1 MLKKLKSQNKKN
13 TIGIIEVILLLFVSC
28 LASFFIGYNLKN
40 TKNKTDIK
48 KDIYIERF
56 EKNYNYIIDNYYK
69 KVDREKLIDD
79 AIGGMM
85 KALDDPYSV
94 YLDKNDSNSLNLSL
108 NGGYKGL
115 GLAIAKDE
123 ENNRVV
129 VGVFD
134 DSPAANAGITVG
146 DVIIKINDKNVSDM
160 SINDFSSYVLEN
172 ESDDFELVIRKNDNE
187 ESVKVKKNN
196 VTIDSVS
203 SKIIEEDNKKIGYIY
218 ISVFASNTASQF
230 NKKLIELEK
239 NDIDALIID
248 VRDNTGGYLSTVE
261 SILERLLT
269 KNQVIYQLKTNKM
282 TTKTYGKTTKNKKYE
297 IYLLGNE
304 NSASASELL
313 IASIKENLNSKFV
326 GKKTFGKGTVQEM
339 IPINED
345 KNYKMTTK
353 KWLTPKGHWINE
365 TKGIIPDYEVEQDDQ
380 ENDKQLEKVIEL
392 IKNKEK

>member
-123 ENNRVV
+123 ENNIVV

-203 SKIIEEDNKKIGYIY
+203 SKIIEEDDKKIGYIY

-261 SILERLLT
+261 SILERLLK

-282 TTKTYGKTTKNKKYE
+282 TTKTYGKATKNKKYE

>member
-123 ENNRVV
+123 ENNIVV

-203 SKIIEEDNKKIGYIY
+203 SKIIEEDDKKIGYIY

-365 TKGIIPDYEVEQDDQ
+365 TKGIIPDYEVEQDNQ

>member
-123 ENNRVV
+123 ENNIVV

-196 VTIDSVS
+196 VTIESVS
-203 SKIIEEDNKKIGYIY
+203 SKIIEEDDKKIGYIY

-282 TTKTYGKTTKNKKYE
+282 TTKTYGKATKNKKYE

>member
-123 ENNRVV
+123 ENNIVV

-203 SKIIEEDNKKIGYIY
+203 SKIIEEDDKKIGYIY

>member
-123 ENNRVV
+123 ENNIVV

-203 SKIIEEDNKKIGYIY
+203 SKIIEEDDKKIGYIY

-282 TTKTYGKTTKNKKYE
+282 TTKTYGKATKNKKYE

>member
-123 ENNRVV
+123 ENNIVV

-203 SKIIEEDNKKIGYIY
+203 
-218 ISVFASNTASQF
+218 
-230 NKKLIELEK
+230 
-239 NDIDALIID
+239 
-248 VRDNTGGYLSTVE
+248 
-261 SILERLLT
+261 
-269 KNQVIYQLKTNKM
+269 
-282 TTKTYGKTTKNKKYE
+282 
-297 IYLLGNE
+297 
-304 NSASASELL
+304 
-313 IASIKENLNSKFV
+313 
-326 GKKTFGKGTVQEM
+326 
-339 IPINED
+339 
-345 KNYKMTTK
+345 
-353 KWLTPKGHWINE
+353 
-365 TKGIIPDYEVEQDDQ
+365 
-380 ENDKQLEKVIEL
+380 
-392 IKNKEK
+392 

>member
-123 ENNRVV
+123 ENNIVV

-365 TKGIIPDYEVEQDDQ
+365 TK
-380 ENDKQLEKVIEL
+380 KQLEKVIEL

>member
-123 ENNRVV
+123 ENNIVV

-187 ESVKVKKNN
+187 ESVKLKKNN

-203 SKIIEEDNKKIGYIY
+203 SKIIEEDDKKIGYIY

-230 NKKLIELEK
+230 NKKIIELEK

>member
-123 ENNRVV
+123 ENNIVV

-282 TTKTYGKTTKNKKYE
+282 TTKTYGKATKNKKYE

>member
-123 ENNRVV
+123 ENNIVV

>member
-123 ENNRVV
+123 ENNIVV

-146 DVIIKINDKNVSDM
+146 DVIVKINDKNVSDM

>member
-1 MLKKLKSQNKKN
+1 MIKKLKSQNRKN
-13 TIGIIEVILLLFVSC
+13 TIGIIEVLVLLFASC
-28 LASFFIGYNLKN
+28 LASFFIGYNLKI

-108 NGGYKGL
+108 NGAYKGL
-115 GLAIAKDE
+115 GLAITKNE
-123 ENNRVV
+123 ENNIVV

-134 DSPAANAGITVG
+134 GSPAANAGIAVG
-146 DVIIKINDKNVSDM
+146 DIIIKINDKNVSDM
-160 SINDFSSYVLEN
+160 SISDFSSYVLEN

-230 NKKLIELEK
+230 NKKIIELEK
-239 NDIDALIID
+239 KDIDALIID

-261 SILERLLT
+261 SILERMLT

-282 TTKTYGKTTKNKKYE
+282 TTKEYGKATKNKKYK

-365 TKGIIPDYEVEQDDQ
+365 TKGIIPDYEVELGDQ

>member
-123 ENNRVV
+123 ENNIVV

-134 DSPAANAGITVG
+134 DSPAANAGIMVG
-146 DVIIKINDKNVSDM
+146 DVIIKINDKNV
-160 SINDFSSYVLEN
+160 
-172 ESDDFELVIRKNDNE
+172 
-187 ESVKVKKNN
+187 SVKVKKNN

>member
-123 ENNRVV
+123 ENNIVV

-365 TKGIIPDYEVEQDDQ
+365 TKGIIPDYEVEQDNQ

>member
-123 ENNRVV
+123 ENNIVV

-203 SKIIEEDNKKIGYIY
+203 SKIIEEDDKKIGYIY

-239 NDIDALIID
+239 NDIDALIIG

-282 TTKTYGKTTKNKKYE
+282 TTKTYGKATKNKKYE

>member
-123 ENNRVV
+123 ENNIVV

-261 SILERLLT
+261 SILERILT

-282 TTKTYGKTTKNKKYE
+282 TTKTYGKATKNKKYE

-313 IASIKENLNSKFV
+313 IASIKENLKSKFV

>member
-123 ENNRVV
+123 ENNIVV

-203 SKIIEEDNKKIGYIY
+203 SKIIEEDDKKFGYIY

-239 NDIDALIID
+239 NGIDALIID

-261 SILERLLT
+261 SILERLLK

-282 TTKTYGKTTKNKKYE
+282 TTKTYGKATKNKKYE

>member
-123 ENNRVV
+123 ENNIVV

-261 SILERLLT
+261 SILERILT

>member
-1 MLKKLKSQNKKN
+1 MIKKLKSQNKKS
-13 TIGIIEVILLLFVSC
+13 TIGIIEVFLLLLACC
-28 LASFFIGYNLKN
+28 LASFFIGFNLKN
-40 TKNKTDIK
+40 AKNKTDIK

-79 AIGGMM
+79 AIAGMM

-108 NGGYKGL
+108 NGAYKGL
-115 GLAIAKDE
+115 GLAITKNE
-123 ENNRVV
+123 ENNIVV

-134 DSPAANAGITVG
+134 NSPAANAGITVG

-172 ESDDFELVIRKNDNE
+172 ESDDFELIIRKNDNE
-187 ESVKVKKNN
+187 ESIKVKKKN
-196 VTIDSVS
+196 VTIDSVT
-203 SKIIEEDNKKIGYIY
+203 SKIIEEDDKKIGYIY

-230 NKKLIELEK
+230 NKKIIELEK
-239 NDIDALIID
+239 SDIDALIID

-282 TTKTYGKTTKNKKYE
+282 TTKKYGKATKNKKYE

-313 IASIKENLNSKFV
+313 IASIKENLNSEFV